1 MQEAPKSPLQNA
13 PEYDTIILHKKA
25 QKEREEYVE
34 I

>member
-1 MQEAPKSPLQNA
+1 LQNA